1 MTKTEAHSKLLEL
14 VAPLKVKNEPF
25 IGWAFVSERGT
36 VVGYIRLL
44 NAPSADLYR
53 TDDALNTLGAIYGT
67 PVILLNFDPLS
78 IDHVAAIM
86 HEMPW
91 LKEFV
96 EAGGVA

>member
-14 VAPLKVKNEPF
+14 VAPLKVNDVPF
-25 IGWAFVSERGT
+25 VGWAFVSERGT
-36 VVGYIRLL
+36 VFGYIRIL

-53 TDDALNTLGAIYGT
+53 TDDALNTLNALYGT

-86 HEMPW
+86 REMPW